1 MSESMAPLKLWL
13 QMFDQFNSIA
23 PGVDKED
30 MDDMS
35 WPGLYIF
42 KAAKNWCKLL

>member
-1 MSESMAPLKLWL
+1 
-13 QMFDQFNSIA
+13 MFDQFNSIA

-42 KAAKNWCKLL
+42 KAA